1 MRGEETMLK
10 LYQVEWCPACHRVRQ
25 VMTELG
31 ISYELV
37 NVSADRDER
46 DDVVA
51 VSGQDTVPVL
61 VEDDT
66 VLVHAEAI
74 IDHLRA
80 TRAARPDTAEHV
92 SRGRFRIVVKLAL
105 PPSEALARL
114 REALADQDIAVVSE
128 TPGDAIAPDR
138 FPPGYT
144 LVHAASPS
152 AATLAVRADP
162 TAPAAVTVPIAVYA
176 GDGATEI
183 AVTKPMATVWLY
195 GSTETTRVAQALT
208 ERVMKAV
215 RDL

>member
-1 MRGEETMLK
+1 MLK

-31 ISYELV
+31 LSYELV

-51 VSGQDTVPVL
+51 VSGQDGVPVL
-61 VEDDT
+61 VDGDT

-80 TRAARPDTAEHV
+80 TQVAKPDTAEHV
-92 SRGRFRIVVKLAL
+92 SRGRFRIVVKLDL
-105 PPSEALARL
+105 TPSEALLRL
-114 REALADQDIAVVSE
+114 REALAAEDIVVVSE

-144 LVHAASPS
+144 LVHVASPS

-162 TAPAAVTVPIAVYA
+162 TTPAAVTVPIAVYA

-183 AVTKPMATVWLY
+183 AVTKPTAMVWLF
-195 GSTETTRVAQALT
+195 GTTETTRVAQAMT
-208 ERVMKAV
+208 ERVMRAV